1 MTALR
6 QRLHAMTFRQR
17 LVLLSATAVAFAVVL
32 ASGIAYVVVR
42 QQLRSHA
49 DDELRGLVSE
59 VKPPSALA
67 FPGVGPGVLV
77 LPEAQPLKGDKGY
90 AQLVRA
96 DRSIIRPPGAT
107 VHLPVNQGTVDV
119 ASGKRGAYFE
129 DKTIDGVHTRVYTT
143 PLTSGVAIQ
152 SAKSLEDVDRTLRE
166 LALVLALI
174 GAGGVAVAVWLG
186 MMVARTALRPVRDLT
201 SAAEQVART
210 RDLSRRMSAGGSDEL
225 SRLAASFNTMLEALQ
240 SSEHAQRQLVADAS
254 HELRTPLTSLRTNIE
269 VLAQVDSLPAEDRER
284 LLADVLAQLDELTVL
299 VTDLVDL
306 ARGDEHASVAEDVRL
321 DMLVGDAVERARRH
335 ALDRRIETRL
345 EPCLVRGVPS
355 RLDRAI
361 TNLLDN
367 AAKWSPSGGRIVVR
381 VLDGEVRVRDYGPGI
396 AEEDLPFVFDRF
408 YRAPAARGLP
418 GSGLGLAIVR
428 QVAESHGGSVWAER
442 PSGGGALLVMR
453 LPILADDLEEP
464 TERAEPARTG

>member
-6 QRLHAMTFRQR
+6 HRLHAMTFRRR

-59 VKPPSALA
+59 VKPPSGLA
-67 FPGVGPGVLV
+67 YPYGIAPGVLV

-107 VHLPVNQGTVDV
+107 VHLPVDQGTVDV

-129 DKTIDGVHTRVYTT
+129 DMTIDGVHTRVYTT
-143 PLTSGVAIQ
+143 PLTSGVAVQ

-174 GAGGVAVAVWLG
+174 VAGGVAVAVWLG

-201 SAAEQVART
+201 ERRGAGRPHARPQPPDESRRFGRAEPARGQLQHHARGAAELRAR
-210 RDLSRRMSAGGSDEL
+210 
-225 SRLAASFNTMLEALQ
+225 
-240 SSEHAQRQLVADAS
+240 QRQLVADAS

-269 VLAQVDSLPAEDRER
+269 VLAQVDALPTEDRER

-299 VTDLVDL
+299 VDGPGGPR
-306 ARGDEHASVAEDVRL
+306 ARG
-321 DMLVGDAVERARRH
+321 RARLRRGGRAARH
-335 ALDRRIETRL
+335 AGGRRRRARAPACARPPHRGQARALPGARSALPARPRDHEPARQRRQVEPVRRPDRRPGPR
-345 EPCLVRGVPS
+345 RGGPRS
-355 RLDRAI
+355 RDH
-361 TNLLDN
+361 
-367 AAKWSPSGGRIVVR
+367 
-381 VLDGEVRVRDYGPGI
+381 GPGI

-428 QVAESHGGSVWAER
+428 QVAESHGGSVC
-442 PSGGGALLVMR
+442 GGAPVR
-453 LPILADDLEEP
+453 RRSAARDAAADP
-464 TERAEPARTG
+464 GRRPRGAH